1 MWLEQPS
8 ALERPSAA
16 MKISVLMS
24 VVEEVSVVALLFSC
38 VRNFEMSFFLGGVFC
53 FEWRE
58 FFSRMVRGW

>member
-1 MWLEQPS
+1 MWLGQPS
-8 ALERPSAA
+8 ALERRSAT

-24 VVEEVSVVALLFSC
+24 VVEVSVVALLFSC